1 LAAPLH
7 RRNEIPPASVY
18 TENVKRA
25 AVLLFCYPKGD
36 QMYLSLIKRSEYQGV
51 HSGQISFPGGK
62 SELSDASL
70 EETALRECREELG
83 VSLEAVAK
91 LIPLTPLY
99 IPPSNFLVSPFLGI
113 AKTPL
118 KFTLQKSEVD
128 AVIEVPLAE
137 FLNKKSEVLSEV
149 LVSEGVTHEVPAFKL
164 KDRIVWGAT
173 AMMLIEIKTM
183 INQVLKK

>member
-1 LAAPLH
+1 MAAPLH
-7 RRNEIPPASVY
+7 RRNEMPPASVY

-99 IPPSNFLVSPFLGI
+99 IPPSNFLVSPFITYDPQDPDFFPDTREVASHIELPLFKLVELEIEQRKLTQG
-113 AKTPL
+113 PL
-118 KFTLQKSEVD
+118 KGSP
-128 AVIEVPLAE
+128 VPCY
-137 FLNKKSEVLSEV
+137 FYQ
-149 LVSEGVTHEVPAFKL
+149 GHM
-164 KDRIVWGAT
+164 IWGAT
-173 AMMLIEIKTM
+173 AMILTEFKVFLAALST
-183 INQVLKK
+183 N